1 MRVRE
6 NARVDVELV
15 VVEDAEQA
23 AARTARLLV
32 DAAAAGGSIFFSGGS
47 SPQRAYELAADAD
60 DDWTGAQAGWGDD
73 RCVPPDD
80 DRSNFKLVQDSL
92 FSRLS
97 RPPAEVHRIRGEL
110 EPEAAADEYDRLL
123 DGVSLGLV
131 LLGIGPDGH
140 TASLFPNAPSLAVTD
155 RRVIAAEPG
164 FEPFV
169 PRVTLTLPAI
179 GEAAHVVFLVVGT
192 DKAGPVA
199 RAFGAPPSPDTPS
212 SLARSRNGT
221 TTVILDR
228 AAASLL

>member
-1 MRVRE
+1 
-6 NARVDVELV
+6 VDVDLV
-15 VVEDAEQA
+15 VVEDAEEA
-23 AARTARLLV
+23 ATRGARLLAE
-32 DAAAAGGSIFFSGGS
+32 AAAAGESIFFSGGS
-47 SPQRAYELAADAD
+47 TPKRAYELAADAD
-60 DDWTGAQAGWGDD
+60 DDWTRGKAWWGDD

-80 DRSNFKLVQDSL
+80 ERSNFRLVQDSVL
-92 FSRLS
+92 SRLA

-123 DGVSLGLV
+123 EGVSIGLV

-140 TASLFPNAPSLAVTD
+140 TASLFPNAPSLSVAD
-155 RRVIAAEPG
+155 RRVVAAEAAL
-164 FEPFV
+164 EPFV
-169 PRVTLTLPAI
+169 PRITLTLPAI
-179 GEAAHVVFLVVGT
+179 AEASHVVFLVVGA

-221 TTVILDR
+221 TTVIVDR

>member
-1 MRVRE
+1 
-6 NARVDVELV
+6 VDVELV
-15 VVEDAEQA
+15 VVDDAEEA
-23 AARTARLLV
+23 AARGAQLLV
-32 DAAAAGGSIFFSGGS
+32 DAAVAGESIFFSGGS
-47 SPQRAYELAADAD
+47 TPRRAYELAADAD
-60 DDWTGAQAGWGDD
+60 DEWTRAKAWWGDD

-80 DRSNFKLVQDSL
+80 DRSNVKLVQDSL
-92 FSRLS
+92 LSRLS
-97 RPPAEVHRIRGEL
+97 RPPVEVHRIRGEL
-110 EPEAAADEYDRLL
+110 EPGAAAEEYDRLL
-123 DGVSLGLV
+123 EGVSIGLV

-140 TASLFPNAPSLAVTD
+140 TASLFPNAPSLSVTD
-155 RRVIAAEPG
+155 RRVVAAEAG

-179 GEAAHVVFLVVGT
+179 AEASHVLFLVVGT

-221 TTVILDR
+221 TTVIVDR